1 MARTQQTAKKT
12 TVTNLTTRGLKI
24 YSKLI
29 SIYRGK
35 HIIIVFDHDVNLEPV
50 FEYLN
55 KMYANFNLFIYTI
68 LINNKGNDKEVTS
81 DRYTHVPKYDLIK
94 YTYKNIKAWRMFQS
108 SLEYVVGLTDFIDTL
123 VIVNSESLLNI
134 FNDKIFVDTTQQTNS
149 IPASPLNLQ
158 QYINTT
164 SPLYFRNNVVAKIPA
179 IKHNVIAKIHTK
191 MKNDG
196 VVVFFYNNKLI
207 SYENYSVSARAMHK
221 NVNNYSKLF
230 NLVTELS
237 YFNKNFLN
245 QFYLGNDGVYF
256 KKNLYHI
263 K

>member
-1 MARTQQTAKKT
+1 
-12 TVTNLTTRGLKI
+12 
-24 YSKLI
+24 
-29 SIYRGK
+29 
-35 HIIIVFDHDVNLEPV
+35 
-50 FEYLN
+50 
-55 KMYANFNLFIYTI
+55 
-68 LINNKGNDKEVTS
+68 
-81 DRYTHVPKYDLIK
+81 
-94 YTYKNIKAWRMFQS
+94 MFQS

-207 SYENYSVSARAMHK
+207 SYENYSVSARTMHK

-245 QFYLGNDGVYF
+245 QFYLGNDGVYL
-256 KKNLYHI
+256 KKNLYHM